1 MSYQP
6 PFTITTDI
14 LNRVA
19 EISQAV
25 GRLSAE
31 FEQEQLLRL
40 RKVNRMRTVQGS
52 LAIEGNTLSQTQ
64 ITAMLDGK
72 RVIAPPKEVLEAQNA
87 IAAYDAISTWQPAD
101 NKDLLAAHRLLM
113 KGLIDE
119 AGRYRSQGV
128 GVMSGDQV
136 VHMADRKSTV

>member
-25 GRLSAE
+25 GRLTAE
-31 FEQEQLLRL
+31 FEQEKLLRL

-52 LAIEGNTLSQTQ
+52 LAIEGNTLSQAQ
-64 ITAMLDGK
+64 ITAILNG
-72 RVIAPPKEVLEAQNA
+72 PLCQN
-87 IAAYDAISTWQPAD
+87 SC
-101 NKDLLAAHRLLM
+101 RL
-113 KGLIDE
+113 
-119 AGRYRSQGV
+119 
-128 GVMSGDQV
+128 
-136 VHMADRKSTV
+136 